1 MVFLLL
7 DIMPPEKVVL
17 LQFKENYV
25 LFTKNSDIQILKE
38 ASIIL
43 IDKPLNW
50 TSFDAVKKLK
60 YAISK
65 KLGIKQRK
73 FKIGHAGTLDP
84 LATGL
89 LIMCTGKA
97 TKLIQDI
104 QDAPKVYTGS
114 LMLGATTPSYD
125 LETEVSESFDYSG
138 ITDEACQKASQNFVG
153 EIDQTPPIFS
163 AIWVDGK
170 RAYDLAR
177 KGKDVVLK
185 SRKVTISDFKVDT
198 TQLPLVKFE
207 VACSKGT
214 YIRSLA
220 NDFGKA
226 LNNGAYLNSLRR
238 TQIGEYKVDDAWQI
252 EDIIELI
259 HNFELDESL

>member
-1 MVFLLL
+1 MTR
-7 DIMPPEKVVL
+7 EKVVIL
-17 LQFKENYV
+17 HFKLKTV
-25 LFTKNSDIQILKE
+25 LFTRSSNLNILKE
-38 ASIIL
+38 SSIIL

-60 YAISK
+60 YAVSK
-65 KLGIKQRK
+65 KFGLKQRK

-97 TKLIQDI
+97 TKLIQGI

-125 LETEVSESFDYSG
+125 LETEVDKKFDYQNISAE
-138 ITDEACQKASQNFVG
+138 DCEAATAQFIG
-153 EIDQTPPIFS
+153 EIDQTPPIYS
-163 AIWVDGK
+163 AIWVNGK

-177 KGKDVVLK
+177 KGIDVVLK
-185 SRKVTISDFKVDT
+185 SRKVTITEFKVGVNS
-198 TQLPLVKFE
+198 LPLVDFE

-220 NDFGKA
+220 HNYGAA

-238 TQIGEYKVDDAWQI
+238 TAIGDYQVSDAWAVEDFI
-252 EDIIELI
+252 EFVQN
-259 HNFELDESL
+259 HELDEGL